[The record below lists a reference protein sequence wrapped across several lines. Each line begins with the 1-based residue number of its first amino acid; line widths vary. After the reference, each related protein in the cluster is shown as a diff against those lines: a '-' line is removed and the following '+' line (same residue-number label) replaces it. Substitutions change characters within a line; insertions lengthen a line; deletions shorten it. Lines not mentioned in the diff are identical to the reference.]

1 MLNLIKMDFY
11 RMLKS
16 KSQYILWALL
26 AAMLIL
32 TTATMREEYKDPEAS
47 AKNWDTVQES
57 VEDSAENLGMYVTVP
72 TKPGQKAT
80 LYDMFY
86 ANTQG
91 KVEAVFV
98 VIFAVLFATADIRSG
113 YIKNIGGQCKRRAD
127 LVLSKAVILFFYTVL
142 TFAVSFLIQALSN
155 AVFFGYLEIGP
166 VSDLLGY
173 AAVQILLH
181 YALALIVMGLSIII
195 LNNIISM
202 TLAILLC
209 MNVTVLFWGMAARW
223 IHTLTGRT
231 VDLLSYTVT
240 GTISMLKLNGSPEL
254 LVKAALV
261 AVVYGGVFTAVS
273 AIVFQ
278 RRDIR

>member
-72 TKPGQKAT
+72 TEPGQKAT

-113 YIKNIGGQCKRRAD
+113 YIKNIGG
-127 LVLSKAVILFFYTVL
+127 TV
-142 TFAVSFLIQALSN
+142 
-155 AVFFGYLEIGP
+155 
-166 VSDLLGY
+166 
-173 AAVQILLH
+173 
-181 YALALIVMGLSIII
+181 
-195 LNNIISM
+195 
-202 TLAILLC
+202 
-209 MNVTVLFWGMAARW
+209 
-223 IHTLTGRT
+223 
-231 VDLLSYTVT
+231 
-240 GTISMLKLNGSPEL
+240 
-254 LVKAALV
+254 
-261 AVVYGGVFTAVS
+261 
-273 AIVFQ
+273 
-278 RRDIR
+278 